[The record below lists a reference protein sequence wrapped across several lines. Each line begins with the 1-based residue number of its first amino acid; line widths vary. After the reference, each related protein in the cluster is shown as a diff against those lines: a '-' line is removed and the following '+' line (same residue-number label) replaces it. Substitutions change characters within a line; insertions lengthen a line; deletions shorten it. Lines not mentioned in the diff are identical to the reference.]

1 MIGWLT
7 FVALA
12 AVAFGL
18 LWRFGRVSG
27 SARDLSLAALFLA
40 AAGYAWQGNPGLA
53 SAPRE
58 TAEKPGMVDPGDA
71 MLRRSLN
78 AAQFG
83 GDSQWLDY
91 SETLMRMGSPRLA
104 VTAIK
109 SGLKANPRS
118 SDLWTGLGNALVAQG
133 EGLVS
138 PAASF
143 AYEHAA
149 ELDPAHPGPP
159 FFYGLMLARSGN
171 TKGAGEVWR
180 GLLAR
185 APDGAPWKADLEQ
198 RLAAIG
204 EMPTS
209 PLPSGRGD
217 SPQASG
223 GGQGG

>member
-1 MIGWLT
+1 MTGWLI
-7 FVALA
+7 FLALA
-12 AVAFGL
+12 AAVFGL
-18 LWRFGRVSG
+18 LWRFGKVTG

-40 AAGYAWQGNPGLA
+40 AAGYAWQGNPGLV
-53 SAPRE
+53 SANRE

-71 MLRRSLN
+71 TLRRSLN
-78 AAQFG
+78 QSQFG
-83 GDSQWLDY
+83 GDAQWLDY
-91 SETLMRMGSPRLA
+91 SDALLRMGSPRLA
-104 VTAIK
+104 VIAIK
-109 SGLKANPRS
+109 SGLKEHPRS

-143 AYEHAA
+143 AYERAA

-171 TKGAGEVWR
+171 TKAAGEIWR

-185 APDGAPWKADLEQ
+185 APEGAAWKSDLEQ

-204 EMPTS
+204 ESPTA
-209 PLPSGRGD
+209 PIAPAK
-217 SPQASG
+217 P
-223 GGQGG
+223 

>member
-1 MIGWLT
+1 MTGWLI

-12 AVAFGL
+12 AIVFAL
-18 LWRFGRVSG
+18 LWRFGKVSG
-27 SARDLSLAALFLA
+27 SSRDLTLAALFLA
-40 AAGYAWQGNPGLA
+40 AAGYAWQGNPGLV
-53 SAPRE
+53 SANRE
-58 TAEKPGMVDPGDA
+58 GAEKGNMADPGDA

-78 AAQFG
+78 QSQFG
-83 GDSQWLDY
+83 GDAQWLDY
-91 SETLMRMGSPRLA
+91 SDALLRMGSPRLA

-109 SGLKANPRS
+109 SGLKEHPHSA
-118 SDLWTGLGNALVAQG
+118 DLWTGLGNALVAQG

-149 ELDPAHPGPP
+149 ELDPTHPGPP

-171 TKGAGEVWR
+171 TKAAGEIWR

-185 APDGAPWKADLEQ
+185 APEGAAWKADLEQ

-204 EMPTS
+204 ES
-209 PLPSGRGD
+209 PAAPIA
-217 SPQASG
+217 PAKP
-223 GGQGG
+223 

>member
-1 MIGWLT
+1 MIGWLI
-7 FVALA
+7 FLAIAA
-12 AVAFGL
+12 AVFAL
-18 LWRFGRVSG
+18 LWRFGRVTG

-53 SAPRE
+53 STNRE
-58 TAEKPGMVDPGDA
+58 AAEKASMADPGDA

-78 AAQFG
+78 RSQFG
-83 GDSQWLDY
+83 SDAQWLDY
-91 SETLMRMGSPRLA
+91 SDALLRMGSPRLA

-109 SGLKANPRS
+109 SGIKEHPRS
-118 SDLWTGLGNALVAQG
+118 ADLWSGLGNALVAQG

-138 PAASF
+138 PAAVF

-171 TKGAGEVWR
+171 TAAAGEIWR

-185 APDGAPWKADLEQ
+185 TPEGAPWKADLEQ

-204 EMPTS
+204 EQPTMPQ
-209 PLPSGRGD
+209 P
-217 SPQASG
+217 AAAK
-223 GGQGG
+223 